1 MSNMACL
8 MERSS
13 DRTLATTAPH
23 SKASGIDSLSI
34 AASGVLRVPLALLAA
49 TLVTALGVRAS
60 LLTTS
65 GALAAVAVGTAL
77 VGFGG
82 WWTGLLIV
90 VFFASSSALSRLS
103 REIQPQ
109 IRAAKGERRDM
120 VQVLANGGVPALC
133 AMGAGLAQDPSP
145 WLAAAGGGVAAACAD
160 TWATEIGRTSAAPP
174 RMITTWRRAASGSSG
189 AVSAKGTF
197 GALLGAA
204 VIALA
209 AASGTAMDWWL
220 PDRSVVAVLAAVTVA
235 GFAGALTDS
244 LLGATVQA
252 QYWCP
257 RCRAP
262 TEQPVHH
269 CGIHATLIRGV
280 PFVTNDVVNALS
292 IAAAAALAWF
302 MSPWP

>member
-1 MSNMACL
+1 
-8 MERSS
+8 MERPS
-13 DRTLATTAPH
+13 DRTLATTT
-23 SKASGIDSLSI
+23 SYGKASGIDSLSI
-34 AASGVLRVPLALLAA
+34 VESGVLHVPMALLAA
-49 TLVTALGVRAS
+49 ALVAALGVRSSA
-60 LLTTS
+60 LTTS
-65 GALAAVAVGTAL
+65 GALAAVVVGTAL

-133 AMGAGLAQDPSP
+133 ALGAGLAQDPSP
-145 WLAAAGGGVAAACAD
+145 WLAATGGGVAAACAD
-160 TWATEIGRTSAAPP
+160 TWATEIGRTSAASP

-209 AASGTAMDWWL
+209 AASGTAMGWWL
-220 PDRSVVAVLAAVTVA
+220 PGRSVSAVIVLLTVA

-244 LLGATVQA
+244 LLGATIQA

-257 RCRAP
+257 GCRAP

-269 CGIHATLIRGV
+269 CGAHATLAHGV
-280 PFVTNDVVNALS
+280 PLVTNDVVNALS
-292 IAAAAALAWF
+292 ITAAAALAWF